1 MHNIEPFY
9 HWRNLYKAEFDE
21 CSPFYGRTYSEFE
34 YTHQLY
40 NFLIHPQWDSI
51 DSDTLYIKILYTDYN
66 KHFVIIEMLGE
77 WNDAI
82 SNDIMYLKRNVIDE
96 LLYQGIRYFILIGE
110 NILNFHSSDDCYYE
124 EWIDDLEGDGWI
136 VLLNFRDYVLTE
148 MQQAGLNKYL
158 IWSEPLNNAMWR
170 KSKPNVLFDVIQE
183 YLKKN
188 RFIESK

>member
-9 HWRNLYKAEFDE
+9 YWRNLYKSEYDE
-21 CSPFYGRTYSEFE
+21 RSPFYGRTYSEFE
-34 YTHQLY
+34 YTHQIY

-51 DSDTLYIKILYTDYN
+51 DSDTLYIKILYADYN
-66 KHFVIIEMLGE
+66 KHFVIVEMLGE

-110 NILNFHSSDDCYYE
+110 NVLNFHSSDDCYYE

-158 IWSEPLNNAMWR
+158 IWSEPLNNVMWR
-170 KSKPNVLFDVIQE
+170 KSKPNVLFDVIQK
-183 YLKKN
+183 YLMNN
-188 RFIESK
+188 RFIDCR